1 VSGRN
6 APLVFQ
12 RANPGN
18 HFVPGLECL
27 GAGRR
32 FILAG
37 RDDRRTRLPA
47 DRAADQVNDFLAPTR
62 FAAGNAT
69 YMGFRPAGTFSFSHI
84 QELSGFK

>member
-1 VSGRN
+1 L
-6 APLVFQ
+6 LVGIII
-12 RANPGN
+12 RVWSKRTAS
-18 HFVPGLECL
+18 
-27 GAGRR
+27 
-32 FILAG
+32 LAG

-47 DRAADQVNDFLAPTR
+47 DRAAEQVNDFLAPTR